1 MLKNAPTG
9 WKVNSVKKAYSSELI
24 EIYEDTLDLE
34 GKEKIYIR
42 GIRKDYSTI
51 VPFVSKDEILV
62 IKSYRHLVDSIQIEV
77 PSGYIDEGE
86 TPKEAAI
93 RELREETGYAAKD
106 VVSIGHYTL
115 DYSMF
120 EQKGNL
126 FVAYGIVK
134 EGLQSL
140 GIMEKIDIEI
150 ITIKEIKQLLFEGKI
165 LNAASIEVT
174 LRFEYYSL
182 IFLFNQ
188 NPPCT

>member
-1 MLKNAPTG
+1 MLKNAPIG

-34 GKEKIYIR
+34 GQEKIYVR

-51 VPFVSKDEILV
+51 VPFISKHEILM
-62 IKSYRHLVDSIQIEV
+62 IKSYRHLVDSIQLEV

-93 RELREETGYAAKD
+93 RELREETGYTAKD
-106 VVSIGHYTL
+106 MISIGHYTL

-126 FVAYGIVK
+126 FIAYGMTK
-134 EGLQSL
+134 EGHQCL
-140 GIMEKIDIEI
+140 GIM
-150 ITIKEIKQLLFEGKI
+150 
-165 LNAASIEVT
+165 
-174 LRFEYYSL
+174 
-182 IFLFNQ
+182 
-188 NPPCT
+188 